1 MLIYPVL
8 QAMTPLTVD
17 LQDLG
22 CHVGFGQR
30 HMLHTA
36 GVGNAVIPLVHL
48 ELKATPHC
56 EWLSCSVHLLSA
68 CGESEYEP
76 GWNVL
81 VNYLYFWGSSSSFWA
96 RLLQENYFGERSRAK
111 QKSSCKSEKLKK
123 KKEIYFKMLLF
134 WHRQLQCCC
143 CCFSLHLLWGKESL
157 AFESQVKV
165 EWIVKGEQYESWLGW
180 LGVFAPLGPSL
191 RHPSQHKQAYSPLQ

>member
-22 CHVGFGQR
+22 CHVGLGQR

-36 GVGNAVIPLVHL
+36 GVGDAVIPLVHL

-81 VNYLYFWGSSSSFWA
+81 VNYLYFWGA
-96 RLLQENYFGERSRAK
+96 V
-111 QKSSCKSEKLKK
+111 
-123 KKEIYFKMLLF
+123 
-134 WHRQLQCCC
+134 
-143 CCFSLHLLWGKESL
+143 L
-157 AFESQVKV
+157 AFEQDFYRKIIL
-165 EWIVKGEQYESWLGW
+165 EKEAEQNKNHLVNLKNCEKKRKKFISRCCSSDIDSCSVVVV
-180 LGVFAPLGPSL
+180 VFLCISFEGKNP
-191 RHPSQHKQAYSPLQ
+191 